1 MRVKGMEICKGTE
14 YGWKMRKIYSTVTE
28 HIFAA
33 EESSNKRMT
42 KLHKKAEKKFV
53 KVVWENKRGT
63 AKYENKP
70 QQNCTI
76 V

>member
-1 MRVKGMEICKGTE
+1 
-14 YGWKMRKIYSTVTE
+14 MRKIYSTVTE

-33 EESSNKRMT
+33 EENSNKRMT
-42 KLHKKAEKKFV
+42 KLHKRRSREKEMVKA
-53 KVVWENKRGT
+53 VWENECGT

-70 QQNCTI
+70 QQNCTT